1 MGARV
6 MSPDKRASAL
16 PAPSDV
22 ATKVTEPR
30 LTVKES
36 QGLRMAM
43 MFGCPEPMPEELRSA
58 YRKLL
63 EAERVAG
70 HVV

>member
-1 MGARV
+1 MTEN
-6 MSPDKRASAL
+6 AL
-16 PAPSDV
+16 PAPEKV
-22 ATKVTEPR
+22 AGVVIAPR

-43 MFGCPEPMPEELRSA
+43 MFGCPSPLPDELQSA

-63 EAERVAG
+63 EAERGAG
-70 HVV
+70 HEV